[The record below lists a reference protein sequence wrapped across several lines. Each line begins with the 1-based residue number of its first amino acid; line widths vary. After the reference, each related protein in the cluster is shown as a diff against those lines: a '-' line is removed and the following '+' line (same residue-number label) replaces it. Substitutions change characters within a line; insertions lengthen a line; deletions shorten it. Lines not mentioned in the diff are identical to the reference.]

1 MITFSKRMIEK
12 PDIVITNTQ
21 NNDKQSS
28 TTDSTLIVSSDTNHE
43 TVADDDMA
51 KDLAM
56 LVGNAI
62 TIWAKKYGLE
72 NLPKDII
79 LDQAISIMMTA
90 KDSIL

>member
-1 MITFSKRMIEK
+1 MIPFSKRKIEN
-12 PDIVITNTQ
+12 PDVVINNAR
-21 NNDKQSS
+21 NNDKQSN
-28 TTDSTLIVSSDTNHE
+28 TTYSALMVSSDAIHE

-56 LVGNAI
+56 LVGKAI
-62 TIWAKKYGLE
+62 TIWAKKYGLN

-79 LDQAISIMMTA
+79 LDQAISILMTA